1 MALVLGAA
9 GAFVYLRLSSELS
22 EAVDQSLRS
31 QSTAVTALVREEEGE
46 LGDEVQTEAGEEGTF
61 VQVLRPGGN
70 VADATPGLTDAPLL
84 EPPEV
89 AAVTAGAPA
98 TFERE
103 VVEPVD
109 EESRLLA
116 TSVMVEGRRYA
127 VVVGASLED
136 REEALG
142 SLAALL
148 LIGGPVT
155 LALASLA
162 GYAVVSAAL
171 RPVEAMRREAAAVSM
186 AEPGRRLP
194 VPPARDRLARLGETL
209 NEMLRRNEVAFERER
224 RFVSDASHEL
234 RTPLATLRTELEVAL
249 RGEISREEA
258 LESLR
263 LAADETERLS
273 LLAEDLLVIAR
284 ADQGRLPV
292 RLERVAAAGVLEGAG
307 QRLARRFADAG
318 RALEVDEATG
328 IAMLAD
334 PLRAEQA
341 LTNLLDN
348 AFRHGDGPV
357 GLWASRNGSTVELHV
372 SDEGRGVPADYLE
385 HAFERFT
392 RAEESRTGAGAGLGL
407 AIVDVI
413 ARAQGGSAH
422 LRNRPEGGA
431 DAWLVLPA
439 ID

>member
-1 MALVLGAA
+1 MALVLVLVG
-9 GAFVYLRLSSELS
+9 GFVYLRLAAELD
-22 EAVDQSLRS
+22 EGVDQTLRS
-31 QSTAVTALVREEEGE
+31 QSAAVTALIREEEGD
-46 LGDEVQTEAGEEGTF
+46 LGDEEVSELAGGEGTF
-61 VQVLRPGGN
+61 VQVLSPDDR
-70 VADATPGLTDAPLL
+70 VLDATPGFADQPLL
-84 EPPEV
+84 PPAGV
-89 AAVTAGAPA
+89 AAAGGPL
-98 TFERE
+98 TVERE
-103 VVEPVD
+103 VGDPID
-109 EESRLLA
+109 EEARLLA
-116 TSVMVEGRRYA
+116 TPVEVEGRELVA
-127 VVVGASLED
+127 VVGASLDD
-136 REEALG
+136 REEALDN
-142 SLAALL
+142 LATLL

-155 LALASLA
+155 LLLASVA
-162 GYAVVSAAL
+162 GYSVVSAAL
-171 RPVEAMRREAAAVSM
+171 RPVEAMRREAAAVSVD
-186 AEPGRRLP
+186 EPGRRLP
-194 VPPARDRLARLGETL
+194 VPPARDRLARLGQTL

-224 RFVSDASHEL
+224 TFVSDASHEL

-307 QRLARRFADAG
+307 QRLGRRFADAG

-348 AFRHGDGPV
+348 ALRHGDGPV
-357 GLWASRNGSTVELHV
+357 SLWASRNGSTVELHV
-372 SDEGRGVPADYLE
+372 SDEGRGVPTDYLD

-422 LRNRPEGGA
+422 LRNRREGGA

-439 ID
+439 AD

>member
-186 AEPGRRLP
+186 AEPGRRLT
-194 VPPARDRLARLGETL
+194 VP
-209 NEMLRRNEVAFERER
+209 RRATGWRASER
-224 RFVSDASHEL
+224 R
-234 RTPLATLRTELEVAL
+234 
-249 RGEISREEA
+249 
-258 LESLR
+258 
-263 LAADETERLS
+263 
-273 LLAEDLLVIAR
+273 
-284 ADQGRLPV
+284 
-292 RLERVAAAGVLEGAG
+292 
-307 QRLARRFADAG
+307 
-318 RALEVDEATG
+318 
-328 IAMLAD
+328 
-334 PLRAEQA
+334 
-341 LTNLLDN
+341 
-348 AFRHGDGPV
+348 
-357 GLWASRNGSTVELHV
+357 
-372 SDEGRGVPADYLE
+372 
-385 HAFERFT
+385 
-392 RAEESRTGAGAGLGL
+392 
-407 AIVDVI
+407 
-413 ARAQGGSAH
+413 
-422 LRNRPEGGA
+422 
-431 DAWLVLPA
+431 
-439 ID
+439 